1 LNPETKI
8 YIIAVLRKIRSS
20 VEKCTT
26 IQCALTVIDTYIEAI
41 DEKTTSEILKTL
53 GI

>member
-1 LNPETKI
+1 LNPEAKI

-20 VEKCTT
+20 IEKCTT